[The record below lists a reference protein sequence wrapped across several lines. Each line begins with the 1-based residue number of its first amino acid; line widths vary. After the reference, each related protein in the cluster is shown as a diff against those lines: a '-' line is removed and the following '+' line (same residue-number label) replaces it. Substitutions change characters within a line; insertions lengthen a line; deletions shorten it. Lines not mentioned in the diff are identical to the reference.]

1 MSSFL
6 AFPIER
12 IPFVLLVLMISFS
25 IHEFAHAY
33 TATKFGD
40 PTPRSM
46 GRVTLN
52 PRSHLDVFGTIL
64 FVIFGI
70 GWAKPVLINP
80 SKFKRRRLMSII
92 VSVAGPVSNLILSF
106 VTLAVLFMMVK
117 WGWISGWSTGAQEAM
132 LVFIGYM
139 VKLNLF
145 LFIFNLIP
153 IPPLDGYRILSDA
166 LPLRISMKLRPYEQ
180 WMFFII
186 LLAVF
191 IPPLYNVTLGP
202 IFSLQWDIL
211 DVFYSVL
218 EPMFNIQIPKALFG
232 L

>member
-1 MSSFL
+1 MSNFL
-6 AFPIER
+6 AFPLDR

-25 IHEFAHAY
+25 VHEFAHAY

-52 PRSHLDVFGTIL
+52 PRSHLDVLGTIL
-64 FVIFGI
+64 FVLFGI

-80 SKFKRRRLMSII
+80 SRFKRPRLMSIL
-92 VSVAGPVSNLILSF
+92 VSVAGPVSNLVLSF
-106 VTLAVLFMMVK
+106 VTLAVFFAMIK
-117 WGWISGWSTGAQEAM
+117 WGWINSWSVGAKDAV

-153 IPPLDGYRILSDA
+153 IPPLDGYRILSDS
-166 LPLRISMKLRPYEQ
+166 LPRRMAMQLRPYEQ
-180 WMFFII
+180 WLFYII

-191 IPPLYNVTLGP
+191 IKPIYNVTLGP
-202 IFSLQWDIL
+202 IFKLQWVIL
-211 DVFYSVL
+211 DLFSSIL
-218 EPMFNIQIPKALFG
+218 EPLFHLRIPMGIFG